1 MKIYTDCI
9 PEKCSAI
16 TDEILKNKKYAVTY
30 RTFLFGCTGSNTKN
44 SRDKELKITRMIK
57 NDRLRIHINQ

>member
-1 MKIYTDCI
+1 MFVSDENNTFLKGV
-9 PEKCSAI
+9 EN

-57 NDRLRIHINQ
+57 K